1 MGCSQSKSTDVST
14 DNANALV
21 AKKVDPPTKELETE
35 TDLELQIQE
44 EEHADEAPKTLEPI
58 ASVIAEQQVPD
69 SAAAVDVPDSVRANF
84 SSFNISFIDP
94 TVSAPTSATTEP
106 NVASIRVAVIS
117 GESVNKDKDETLSV
131 EADVQEVE
139 TNVAE
144 LSVDTNIEDIAA
156 EQVDLEKEQVEEPV
170 ATTEEFVATIEMG
183 MEPVEAEV
191 VMEPL
196 AGDIKEEIL
205 VEEQID
211 VKTEEVEVFTVNIGE
226 SASIEDESETMNTSE
241 EVEQR
246 TFAEATEPVAATET
260 VAASEEIGATVSIT
274 EKVDELTN
282 EDNIAQLVDE
292 EMSADSVVVN
302 VAEPV
307 KEEKVVE
314 LIEERSLAQFVV
326 EKTAESIVEN
336 VVDLL
341 NETKA
346 SEPAKDE
353 NKATELVMENEIAEE
368 AMQMVAEPVVDEKSF
383 DVAEEKTDG
392 ESVKLAGVNA
402 FGGLAVPGEESD
414 VDDKAIAVVKEP
426 ASIIEEPVAVAIRNQ
441 TEAVAE
447 TRSTVDNKL
456 DGSPT
461 SENGIETEDMAFIS
475 DNKEAVE
482 LMTKVTTRVEESVAS
497 N

>member
-21 AKKVDPPTKELETE
+21 AKKVESPTKELETE
-35 TDLELQIQE
+35 TELELQIRE
-44 EEHADEAPKTLEPI
+44 EEHADKAPKTLEPI
-58 ASVIAEQQVPD
+58 ALVIAEQQVPD

-117 GESVNKDKDETLSV
+117 GESLNNDKDEFLSV

-144 LSVDTNIEDIAA
+144 LSVDTNIEEIAA
-156 EQVDLEKEQVEEPV
+156 EQVDLGKVEEQVEEPI

-196 AGDIKEEIL
+196 AGDIKEEIV

-211 VKTEEVEVFTVNIGE
+211 VKTEEVEVFSVNIGA
-226 SASIEDESETMNTSE
+226 SASIEDESEPKNAIE

-246 TFAEATEPVAATET
+246 TFAEATEPVAAVTET
-260 VAASEEIGATVSIT
+260 VAASEETGATVSTT
-274 EKVDELTN
+274 EMGDEPTN
-282 EDNIAQLVDE
+282 ELVDE

-314 LIEERSLAQFVV
+314 LIEERNLAQFVV
-326 EKTAESIVEN
+326 EKAAESIVEN
-336 VVDLL
+336 VVDPL
-341 NETKA
+341 NETKV
-346 SEPAKDE
+346 SESVKDE
-353 NKATELVMENEIAEE
+353 NKAAELVMETVVAKEVV
-368 AMQMVAEPVVDEKSF
+368 QMVAEPAVDEKSV
-383 DVAEEKTDG
+383 DVAEEKTDI
-392 ESVKLAGVNA
+392 ESVKPAGVTA

-426 ASIIEEPVAVAIRNQ
+426 ASIIEEPVAVAVRNQ

-447 TRSTVDNKL
+447 TRATVDNKL

-461 SENGIETEDMAFIS
+461 SENGIEAEDMAFIS
-475 DNKEAVE
+475 DNKEAAE